1 MLKINCIAIDDEPFA
16 LEIMVDDIQKIS
28 FLNLVGAFSNPLE
41 ALELIKQGKVDLI
54 FLDIQMP
61 IITGTHFLRSL
72 PTPPMV
78 IFTTAYQ
85 QYALEGYD
93 LDVVDYLL
101 KPIPF
106 DRLLKAANKAEELFR
121 LRRKE
126 KEGSH
131 VSVSEE
137 NEAFFVFSEYKQI
150 KILFDDVAY
159 VEGLKDY
166 VKIYVRTQQKPILT
180 RQNLKMME
188 SKLTKKCFCRVHH
201 SYIVS
206 LDKITAFQKT
216 KLLIG
221 SKEIPIGKKFAAFFE
236 QQIQM

>member
-1 MLKINCIAIDDEPFA
+1 MSKINCVAIDDEPFA
-16 LEIMVDDIQKIS
+16 LEIMADDIQKIS
-28 FLNLVGAFSNPLE
+28 FLNLVGTFSNPMD
-41 ALELIKQGKVDLI
+41 AWELIKQGKVDLI

-61 IITGTHFLRSL
+61 VISGTQFLRSL

-106 DRLLKAANKAEELFR
+106 DRFLKAVNKAEELFR
-121 LRRKE
+121 LRSKE
-126 KEGSH
+126 QHNLPVVED
-131 VSVSEE
+131 V
-137 NEAFFVFSEYKQI
+137 NFFFIYSEYKQI
-150 KILFDDVAY
+150 KIYFEDVLY

-166 VKIYVRTQQKPILT
+166 VKIYVKQQSKPILT
-180 RQNLKMME
+180 RMNLKMMAT
-188 SKLTKKCFCRVHH
+188 KLSPQLFCRVHH
-201 SYIVS
+201 SFIVA
-206 LDKITAFQKT
+206 LDKISAFQKT

-221 SKEIPIGKKFAAFFE
+221 EKEIPIGRKFAEFFE
-236 QQIQM
+236 QQYQQ

>member
-1 MLKINCIAIDDEPFA
+1 MSKINCVAIDDEPFA
-16 LEIMVDDIQKIS
+16 LEIMADDIQKIS
-28 FLNLVGAFSNPLE
+28 FLNLVGTFSNPMD
-41 ALELIKQGKVDLI
+41 AWELIKQGKVDLI

-61 IITGTHFLRSL
+61 VISGTQFLRSL

-106 DRLLKAANKAEELFR
+106 DRFLKAVNKAEELFR
-121 LRRKE
+121 LRSKE
-126 KEGSH
+126 QHNLPVVED
-131 VSVSEE
+131 V
-137 NEAFFVFSEYKQI
+137 NFFFIYSEYKQI
-150 KILFDDVAY
+150 KIYFDDVLY

-166 VKIYVRTQQKPILT
+166 VKIYVKQQSKPILT
-180 RQNLKMME
+180 RMNLKMMAT
-188 SKLTKKCFCRVHH
+188 KLSPQLFCRVHH
-201 SYIVS
+201 SFIVA
-206 LDKITAFQKT
+206 LDKISAFQKT

-221 SKEIPIGKKFAAFFE
+221 EKEIPIGRKFAEFFE
-236 QQIQM
+236 QQYQQ

>member
-1 MLKINCIAIDDEPFA
+1 MSKINCIAIDDEPFA
-16 LEIMVDDIQKIS
+16 LEIMADDIQKIT
-28 FLNLVGAFSNPLE
+28 FLNIIGTFSNPLD
-41 ALELIKQGKVDLI
+41 AWELIKQGKVDLI

-61 IITGTHFLRSL
+61 VITGTQFLRSL

-78 IFTTAYQ
+78 VLTTAYQ

-93 LDVVDYLL
+93 LDVIDYLL

-106 DRLLKAANKAEELFR
+106 DRLLKACNKAEELFR
-121 LRRKE
+121 LRRKD
-126 KEGSH
+126 KEAH
-131 VSVSEE
+131 LVPVPEE

-150 KILFDDVAY
+150 KILFDDVEY

-188 SKLTKKCFCRVHH
+188 SKLAKQRFCRVHH
-201 SYIVS
+201 SYIVA
-206 LDKITAFQKT
+206 LDKIMAFQKT
-216 KLLIG
+216 KLLVG
-221 SKEIPIGKKFAAFFE
+221 KKEIPIGKKFAELFE
-236 QQIQM
+236 QQYRF

>member
-1 MLKINCIAIDDEPFA
+1 MSNINCIAIDDEPFA
-16 LEIMVDDIQKIS
+16 LEIMADDIQKIS
-28 FLNLVGAFSNPLE
+28 FLNLVGTFSNPLD
-41 ALELIKQGKVDLI
+41 AWELIKQGKVDLI

-61 IITGTHFLRSL
+61 IISGTQFLRSL

-78 IFTTAYQ
+78 VFTTAYQ

-106 DRLLKAANKAEELFR
+106 DRLLKACNKAEELFR
-121 LRRKE
+121 LRRKD
-126 KEGSH
+126 KEAH
-131 VSVSEE
+131 LMPTSEE

-150 KILFDDVAY
+150 KILFDDVEY

-188 SKLTKKCFCRVHH
+188 SKLAKRRFCRVHH
-201 SYIVS
+201 SYIVA

-221 SKEIPIGKKFAAFFE
+221 SKEIPIGKKFAELFE
-236 QQIQM
+236 QQYHP